1 MIGAE
6 YVRVNDRSLK
16 KHDYNMVDVELDV
29 KF

>member
-6 YVRVNDRSLK
+6 YVRVNDRSLAK
-16 KHDYNMVDVELDV
+16 PNYNMIDVELDV